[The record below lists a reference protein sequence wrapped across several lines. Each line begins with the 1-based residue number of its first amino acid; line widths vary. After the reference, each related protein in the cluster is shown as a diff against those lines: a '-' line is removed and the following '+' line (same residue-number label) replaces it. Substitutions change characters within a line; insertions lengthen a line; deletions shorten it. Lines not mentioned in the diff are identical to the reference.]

1 MHVTEYVRS
10 WSLVMKVARNV
21 LNVTKAQ
28 LFPMRFFSDHYRVL
42 SETNLRNE
50 VGVTTYNHQDL
61 RIDFMLR
68 RFVSDIIQYLSNGGD
83 HANALM
89 NMIERG
95 VPPEVQRRVLE
106 GRAVVS

>member
-1 MHVTEYVRS
+1 M
-10 WSLVMKVARNV
+10 
-21 LNVTKAQ
+21 
-28 LFPMRFFSDHYRVL
+28 
-42 SETNLRNE
+42 
-50 VGVTTYNHQDL
+50 

-106 GRAVVS
+106 GRAVMN

>member
-1 MHVTEYVRS
+1 
-10 WSLVMKVARNV
+10 V
-21 LNVTKAQ
+21 LC
-28 LFPMRFFSDHYRVL
+28 
-42 SETNLRNE
+42 ETYSKNE
-50 VGVTTYNHQDL
+50 VGVTTYNHPDM

-106 GRAVVS
+106 GRAVMN